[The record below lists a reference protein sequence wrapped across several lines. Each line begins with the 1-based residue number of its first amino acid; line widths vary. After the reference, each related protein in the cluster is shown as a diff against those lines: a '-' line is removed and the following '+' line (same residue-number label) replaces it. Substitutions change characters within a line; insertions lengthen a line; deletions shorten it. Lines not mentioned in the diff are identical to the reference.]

1 MRARA
6 IKLGVRF
13 VALGYLAAL
22 LVAPLLLIFKDTFQG
37 GLAPVWDSLSDV
49 DTVHAAKLTF

>member
-1 MRARA
+1 MKARA
-6 IKLGVRF
+6 IKLGLRF

-37 GLAPVWDSLSDV
+37 GLAPVWD
-49 DTVHAAKLTF
+49 